1 MNINIMQ
8 SGQGLLSVEINDKPS
23 DWKISN
29 RNGVWNLYL
38 PRSYG
43 RLEYSDNL
51 AKIIHK
57 PDQLAK
63 KVGELIHDYER

>member
-1 MNINIMQ
+1 MNINIVQ

-29 RNGVWNLYL
+29 KNGVWNLYSPSL
-38 PRSYG
+38 YG
-43 RLEYSDNL
+43 WIQYSDNL

-57 PDQLAK
+57 PEQLAK
-63 KVGELIHDYER
+63 RVGELISDFEK

>member
-1 MNINIMQ
+1 MNINITQ

-29 RNGVWNLYL
+29 KNGVWNLYQ
-38 PRSYG
+38 PRSFG
-43 RLEYSDNL
+43 CIQYSDNL